1 MIRSLLVVLGFGL
14 CLSLQAQLSLKEVEK
29 HPVDGFPKDIYFLGE
44 NGKYLLFYAGR
55 ADVYNNQNEKEQS
68 VPVKSISDVS
78 TDSLSGEFLIYGKKK
93 GNAQNQKEVSEGQ
106 RYLFPGGE
114 LTINEQYKIKIKTE
128 NEEIEVLKVLPEEAV
143 QVSIIQGFAAILT
156 KSNRIF
162 FFSLSSGE
170 FIRSDEPEKKVE
182 FMFSNQ
188 DWLVTAHRNN
198 TFSIWDPVSGE
209 KTSNIQVKKSYGSI
223 LTADISS
230 DSRFLAYGTE
240 FGRVGALS
248 IHDPKEH
255 LVYKKRKQPLRRI
268 AFVPGS
274 NVFYGLHKFEE
285 KARGYKVYG
294 EAKAIPN
301 PKLQRF
307 NFDKQDIF
315 PPQVYIESRNRSEGM
330 NIRTKSNLFNLT
342 GRVFDESGVFKLVI
356 NDIEVPFKEDGQFR
370 MFIPLSP
377 GDNIVNIQAWDTK
390 ENKADETLTITL
402 MDKDAL
408 SYNRE
413 MATNH
418 LLVIGINE
426 YQNFTPLNNAVS
438 DATVLDSILK
448 LNYNVGDEHTTTLY
462 NEEAT
467 LENINS
473 AFRKI
478 IKNIAPND
486 NLIIYY
492 AGHGVYDNTLNEG
505 YWVPVDGQKG
515 KFTTYYPNSL
525 LLKTI
530 KTIPA
535 QHVMV
540 VADACFSGSLLSSKT
555 SRGYMEQ
562 AEQYK
567 SRRVITSGR
576 LETVA
581 DGEENH
587 SPFAA
592 TLLSFLY
599 NNNQGDLTFAELELY
614 MKKNFPST
622 TNQTPRFGVLNGVGD
637 EGGEF
642 ILKEKK

>member
-1 MIRSLLVVLGFGL
+1 MIKQTLFI
-14 CLSLQAQLSLKEVEK
+14 LSLGLSVLVNAQLKIKEAGQ
-29 HPVDGFPKDIYFLGE
+29 HPVGGYPNDICFIGNDGM
-44 NGKYLLFYAGR
+44 YALSYASGVKIFN
-55 ADVYNNQNEKEQS
+55 DDNVQIQS
-68 VPVKSISDVS
+68 LPVKVNTVTSDSI
-78 TDSLSGEFLIYGKKK
+78 SGEFLIYGKIK
-93 GNAQNQKEVSEGQ
+93 ARAVSQKEITEEQ
-106 RYLFPGGE
+106 RYLFSGGE
-114 LTINEQYKIKIKTE
+114 LFIDEQFKISIKKNNEV
-128 NEEIEVLKVLPEEAV
+128 IEVLKVLPEKPT
-143 QVSIIQGFAAILT
+143 QVKIIQDFVAILT

-162 FFSLSSGE
+162 FFSLENGE
-170 FIRSDEPEKKVE
+170 FIRSDEPKRKID

-198 TFSIWDPVSGE
+198 SFSVWDPVSGE
-209 KTSNIQVKKSYGSI
+209 VTSNVEVKKSYGRI
-223 LTADISS
+223 LSADISS

-240 FGRVGALS
+240 FGRVEVLS
-248 IHDPKEH
+248 IRDPKERKI
-255 LVYKKRKQPLRRI
+255 YKKRKQPVKRI

-274 NVFYGLHKFEE
+274 NKFYGLHKFDQA
-285 KARGYKVYG
+285 ARVYEVSG
-294 EAKAIPN
+294 EAQAVPN
-301 PKLQRF
+301 TKFHKFQI
-307 NFDKQDIF
+307 DKQDIF

-330 NIRTKSNLFNLT
+330 NIRTKNNLFNLT

-356 NDIEVPFKEDGQFR
+356 NDMEVPFKENGQF
-370 MFIPLSP
+370 MMYIPLSP
-377 GDNIVNIQAWDTK
+377 GDNIVTIQAWDTK
-390 ENKADETLTITL
+390 ENKAEETVTITL
-402 MDKDAL
+402 MDKDEL

-418 LLVIGINE
+418 LLVIGIND
-426 YQNFTPLNNAVS
+426 YQNFTPLNNAVA

-448 LNYNVGDEHTTTLY
+448 LNYNVKSEHTITLY

-473 AFRKI
+473 AFRQI

-486 NLIIYY
+486 NLIVYY

-540 VADACFSGSLLSSKT
+540 VADACFSGSLLSGKT

-581 DGEENH
+581 DGDEDH

-599 NNNQGDLTFAELELY
+599 NNQGVLTFAELELY

-622 TNQTPRFGVLNGVGD
+622 TDQTPRFGVLNGVGD

-642 ILKEKK
+642 ILNEKK